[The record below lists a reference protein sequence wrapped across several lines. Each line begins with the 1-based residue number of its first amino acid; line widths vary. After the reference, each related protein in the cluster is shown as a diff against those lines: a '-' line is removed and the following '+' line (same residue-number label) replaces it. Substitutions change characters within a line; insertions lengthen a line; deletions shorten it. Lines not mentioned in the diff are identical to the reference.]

1 MTSLTEYCS
10 KGYKSVQGWL
20 QPGSMSVLWS
30 LLEVQ
35 MLHRLGGDVAEIGV
49 FHGKLFIALALSLG
63 QQERAV
69 AVDIFEM
76 PTVPDFEGAFRS
88 NLARFAVP
96 LERVTIRR
104 CASDSISPSD
114 ARAVFGPNVRFFSID
129 GSHEY
134 DAVLHDLKLARSVV
148 SKVGIIALDDLFSA
162 WSPGVTEAAIDF
174 LRDPGNK
181 EIVPLAISAAD
192 GPLITGASKLFLV
205 HASQFDTYAK
215 ELMRL
220 NGACFKTRARFCN
233 GKPLVFDFARGVK
246 KVVQFRDDT
255 PPTPSSIPSTA
266 RPDAG

>member
-10 KGYKSVQGWL
+10 KDYQSVKGWL
-20 QPGSMSVLWS
+20 QSGSMSILWS

-35 MLHRLGGDVAEIGV
+35 TLHGVSGDVAEIGV
-49 FHGKLFIALALSLG
+49 FHGKLFVALALSLR

-76 PTVPDFEGAFRS
+76 PTVPDFESKFRS
-88 NLARFAVP
+88 TLARFAVP
-96 LERVTIRR
+96 LERVSIHRR
-104 CASDSISPSD
+104 ASDTISPSD
-114 ARAVFGPNVRFFSID
+114 APTVFGSNVRFFSID

-134 DAVLHDLKLARSVV
+134 DAVLHDLRLARSVM
-148 SKVGIIALDDLFSA
+148 SKAGIIALDDLFSA

-174 LRDPGNK
+174 LRDPASK

-205 HASQFDTYAK
+205 HASRFDAYAK

-246 KVVQFRDDT
+246 KVVQFGADSG
-255 PPTPSSIPSTA
+255 PMPSSSSSTA
-266 RPDAG
+266 RPDPG